1 MQRFDVL
8 IQQQLKLADQ
18 MIQKREEIQ
27 KLECEDMGRSEQVS
41 STITECKEDLSELE
55 NEFERLISE
64 VISSFEKT
72 PI

>member
-1 MQRFDVL
+1 MQRFDAL

-18 MIQKREEIQ
+18 MIQKRDEIQ
-27 KLECEDMGRSEQVS
+27 KLECDHMGRSEQVN
-41 STITECKEDLSELE
+41 STITERKEDLSKLE
-55 NEFERLISE
+55 IEFERLISE

>member
-18 MIQKREEIQ
+18 MIRQREEIQ
-27 KLECEDMGRSEQVS
+27 ALEREKNCTEQQS
-41 STITECKEDLSELE
+41 SIITERKEDLTKLE
-55 NEFERLISE
+55 IEFERLISE
-64 VISSFEKT
+64 VILSFEKT

>member
-18 MIQKREEIQ
+18 MIRQREEIQ
-27 KLECEDMGRSEQVS
+27 ALEREKNYTEHEC
-41 STITECKEDLSELE
+41 STITERKEDLTKLE

-64 VISSFEKT
+64 VILSFEKT

>member
-18 MIQKREEIQ
+18 MIRQREEIQ
-27 KLECEDMGRSEQVS
+27 KLEREMNCGEQVS
-41 STITECKEDLSELE
+41 SIITERKEDLTKLE
-55 NEFERLISE
+55 SEFERLISE
-64 VISSFEKT
+64 VILSFEKT